1 MKQQSLQYFIFAA
14 AIVLSC
20 SNDNTT
26 KENTV
31 AGKDETTAAS
41 AVKKENT
48 VAQDGIVGTWMMHL
62 DAYDHNQNEVLDADE
77 RSKAVANRYRM
88 QLNADGTCR
97 LMDLFTGRY
106 ETKTE
111 NGKKILR
118 VFRKKVEGEE
128 DKDPPPDVYVI
139 KSLTKDELVLY
150 ISLSTN
156 FWIFKR
162 EK

>member
-14 AIVLSC
+14 ATILAC
-20 SNDNTT
+20 SNDSTT

-31 AGKDETTAAS
+31 AVNNETTAAS
-41 AVKKENT
+41 PAKENT

-62 DAYDHNQNEVLDADE
+62 DAFDHNQNEELDADE
-77 RSKAVANRYRM
+77 RAKAVANRYRM

-128 DKDPPPDVYVI
+128 DKDPPPDVYMI
-139 KSLTKDELVLY
+139 KSLTKGELILY
-150 ISLSTN
+150 INLSTN

>member
-1 MKQQSLQYFIFAA
+1 MKQQFLQLFAFPTLVILA
-14 AIVLSC
+14 C
-20 SNDNTT
+20 SNNNAA

-31 AGKDETTAAS
+31 AVKNETTTAS
-41 AVKKENT
+41 AAKENT
-48 VAQDGIVGTWMMHL
+48 VAQEGIVGTWMMHL
-62 DAYDHNQNEVLDADE
+62 DAFDHNENEVLDGDE
-77 RSKAVANRYRM
+77 RAKAVPNRYRM

-97 LMDLFTGRY
+97 LMDMFTGRY
-106 ETKTE
+106 EIKTE

-118 VFRKKVEGEE
+118 VFRKKVEGQE

-139 KSLTKDELVLY
+139 KSLTKDELILY

>member
-1 MKQQSLQYFIFAA
+1 MKQQFLQHFAFSTLIILA
-14 AIVLSC
+14 CTNNNA
-20 SNDNTT
+20 T
-26 KENTV
+26 KENTNTV
-31 AGKDETTAAS
+31 KNETATTSPA
-41 AVKKENT
+41 KEENT
-48 VAQDGIVGTWMMHL
+48 PAQDGIVGTWMMNL

-97 LMDLFTGRY
+97 LMDIFTGRY

-111 NGKKILR
+111 NGRKILR